1 MVVFVDYKGL
11 YVRTN
16 QDPVQMEL
24 GTTCSGQNVV
34 SYDGKRF
41 HGEWSLRD
49 GVFSISFDH
58 DPSQAPRRT
67 HTFEQVGRTHVFRH
81 LDPNPAW
88 TVFLIFTFSEVPIGE
103 WRAHAR
109 AGDLRMELAMDQS

>member
-34 SYDGKRF
+34 SYDGKSF
-41 HGEWSLRD
+41 HGEWSLRR
-49 GVFSISFDH
+49 GAFSISFHH
-58 DPSQAPRRT
+58 DPSQAPQRT

-81 LDPNPAW
+81 RDQDPEW
-88 TVFLIFTFSEVPIGE
+88 TVFLIFTYFEGASIMQP
-103 WRAHAR
+103 
-109 AGDLRMELAMDQS
+109 